1 MRTFNIELA
10 AKGHP
15 VCTRDGRK
23 VTILTTEMLSG
34 TPIVGIIH
42 YSEKIQ
48 DVYGFYPDGS
58 FMGEEEHHNDL
69 FMTED

>member
-23 VTILTTEMLSG
+23 VTILTTEMASH
-34 TPIVGIIH
+34 TPIVAIIH
-42 YSEKIQ
+42 YSEDLQ
-48 DVYGFYPDGS
+48 DAYTFYPDGRLTS
-58 FMGEEEHHNDL
+58 YMVHDTDL